1 MFKFNIKDIRTT
13 KDILFVNWI
22 GDKHTGLNMSI
33 CLQILLKSFGQQ
45 ENFSLNYLQPKCL
58 IHHAT
63 SQKSYKYL

>member
-33 CLQILLKSFGQQ
+33 CLQILLKSLG
-45 ENFSLNYLQPKCL
+45 SKKILV
-58 IHHAT
+58 
-63 SQKSYKYL
+63 